1 MHTVK
6 ILGAGPAGLSAAI
19 NLAKNDYNVDIFEKN
34 SDVGATVKKNLQG
47 LENWS
52 EKTDTIDEF
61 KKMNIIPDF
70 DFEPFYNLKITN
82 NNEIWDFECERPAF
96 YIVSRGQHD
105 NSLDQALKKQAIDN
119 GVNIMFDKTATGNE
133 MDIIATGPDPEY
145 KFAIGRGLT
154 FKTEQDNIAVGLVNN
169 YHAFKGYSYLLIS
182 NGCGCIATV
191 LFEGFNDLNKYFRR
205 TLNMFTG
212 KFDLKMED
220 PSKITGNGSFSS
232 QILKNKD
239 KIYVGETA
247 GLQDFLWG
255 FGIKNAIKSG
265 FIAANNIIEGKDCQD
280 YYRSVENYF
289 KPKLNAGIVNRFFW
303 EKLGSNNY
311 SYILNRI
318 SNAEDPVKYLRSVYN
333 FNFLQKLDYPLASL
347 YIKYRYPYLKI

>member
-1 MHTVK
+1 
-6 ILGAGPAGLSAAI
+6 
-19 NLAKNDYNVDIFEKN
+19 
-34 SDVGATVKKNLQG
+34 
-47 LENWS
+47 
-52 EKTDTIDEF
+52 
-61 KKMNIIPDF
+61 
-70 DFEPFYNLKITN
+70 
-82 NNEIWDFECERPAF
+82 
-96 YIVSRGQHD
+96 
-105 NSLDQALKKQAIDN
+105 
-119 GVNIMFDKTATGNE
+119 
-133 MDIIATGPDPEY
+133 
-145 KFAIGRGLT
+145 
-154 FKTEQDNIAVGLVNN
+154 
-169 YHAFKGYSYLLIS
+169 
-182 NGCGCIATV
+182 
-191 LFEGFNDLNKYFRR
+191 
-205 TLNMFTG
+205 MFTG

-220 PSKITGNGSFSS
+220 PSKFAGYGSFSS

-318 SNAEDPVKYLRSVYN
+318 SNAKTQLNICVQFTTSTS
-333 FNFLQKLDYPLASL
+333 LQKLAYPLASL